1 MKIRKGFVSN
11 SSSSSFIVGIPSD
24 KKLSADSIME
34 VFGVAESSP
43 LYEYAKAIA
52 KRISQFKKKKD
63 IFEYEDI
70 STPEEYIKEYP
81 DCTISKC
88 LKRGFTVYEEYVDS
102 CDDELLSSLRVNFE
116 NENIIMYHDG
126 DY

>member
-1 MKIRKGFVSN
+1 MKIRTGFVSN

-34 VFGVAESSP
+34 VLCVAESSP
-43 LYEYAKAIA
+43 LYEYAKDIA
-52 KRISQFKKKKD
+52 NRISQFEKKD
-63 IFEYEDI
+63 IFEYEDFL
-70 STPEEYIKEYP
+70 TPEEYIKKYP
-81 DCTISKC
+81 DCVISKC

-102 CDDELLSSLRVNFE
+102 CDDELLSSLKVNFE
-116 NENIIMYHDG
+116 NENIIMHHTG